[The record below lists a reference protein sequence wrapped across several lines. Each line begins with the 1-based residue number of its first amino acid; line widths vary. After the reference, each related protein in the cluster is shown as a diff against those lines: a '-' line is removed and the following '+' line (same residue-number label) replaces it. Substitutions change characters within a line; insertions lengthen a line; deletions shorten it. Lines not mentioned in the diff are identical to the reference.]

1 MGILDQILLL
11 NAPETER
18 FDQMLKIFHRTWCL
32 PNAPITRETH
42 CLLINL
48 PLLSA

>member
-11 NAPETER
+11 NSPETER
-18 FDQMLKIFHRTWCL
+18 FDQMLKIFHRCL

-48 PLLSA
+48 PLLLA